1 MAKINENE
9 TAVAALAVTRSPM
22 LTASASNVPDFS
34 KVRTGT

>member
-1 MAKINENE
+1 MAKIMEND
-9 TAVAALAVTRSPM
+9 AAAAALAVTRSPM